1 MAKNSKIN
9 HYSNENNQSKENINK
24 QTEQVETPV
33 DPYLADETD
42 ENLHPPQDLNLKLQ
56 IEKENSI
63 ALTKMLQ
70 QLQADFDNYR
80 KRNAKLEVEA
90 YNKGI
95 AYAAKSILTSYD
107 AINNALKHINDEQT
121 KQGLEMVEREF
132 LHSLKEINVTPI
144 EAIGS
149 AFDPNLHN
157 AVMSEEADGVESG
170 IILDELQKGFVSP
183 NGVIRHSMVKVAK

>member
-1 MAKNSKIN
+1 MAKNSKMN
-9 HYSNENNQSKENINK
+9 HFSNENNQSKENLNK
-24 QTEQVETPV
+24 QAEQVETPV

-42 ENLHPPQDLNLKLQ
+42 ENLQPPQDLNLKLQ

-95 AYAAKSILTSYD
+95 AYAAKSLLTSYD

-121 KQGLEMVEREF
+121 RQGLEMVEREF

-144 EAIGS
+144 EAIGNP
-149 AFDPNLHN
+149 FDPNLHN

-170 IILDELQKGFVSP
+170 IVLDELQKGFVSP